1 MKIRFRRLNILT
13 RHWRRNLTNFVA
25 KNLKIMFV
33 FTSFCRWVKRDEVMS
48 ASCFWKRSMVKISSF
63 KIAKVNSPWSIC
75 WLALFSLLVCRSSPW
90 WHLHLSPSYDVLDHT
105 NHIFSESLSSGDDN
119 DRDEY
124 LQKDKYRDKDTHTHT
139 QTKTNTKC
147 FQDPMYA
154 IFVKSRWF
162 KDLEYYIDCLL
173 GGHGHDEHGR
183 GGLQCFRDQTICV
196 SHSCTLSSFIL
207 LSSGWCLFYFICLTR
222 QCPGASLSE
231 GSFRLLANTSD
242 SHQRSLWFPSQSSKA
257 ITCQNF
263 NPPKWIYIHSQ
274 WVKFDKFNMK
284 AL

>member
-1 MKIRFRRLNILT
+1 MHHSLICCHLGQGAQLLT
-13 RHWRRNLTNFVA
+13 VQHLQVEHLGTWWREGIHAGFLVAKGVCWLITAWAEIRNLYSFVLIPLENA
-25 KNLKIMFV
+25 
-33 FTSFCRWVKRDEVMS
+33 SFWR
-48 ASCFWKRSMVKISSF
+48 
-63 KIAKVNSPWSIC
+63 
-75 WLALFSLLVCRSSPW
+75 L
-90 WHLHLSPSYDVLDHT
+90 
-105 NHIFSESLSSGDDN
+105 FSESLSFGDDI
-119 DRDEY
+119 DGDKY
-124 LQKDKYRDKDTHTHT
+124 LQKDKYKDKDT
-139 QTKTNTKC
+139 QTKTNKTC

-154 IFVKSRWF
+154 IFFKSRWF

-242 SHQRSLWFPSQSSKA
+242 SHQWSLWFPSQSSKA

-263 NPPKWIYIHSQ
+263 NPPK
-274 WVKFDKFNMK
+274 
-284 AL
+284 